1 MTHPPTTCFCKW
13 KLYWNTA
20 VLIYLHIV
28 FFLLS
33 PFTAKFT
40 QESLEQGH
48 MAHKACS
55 VCSVALYGKSLPT
68 PVRALGI
75 YLCFLVTFWVCGLG
89 ESAHNQIIVQ
99 LQPAVEGSPGSEREV
114 YQSKI
119 GVQILGFVS
128 HENSKWHFYSIWKLA
143 QGASICYIIGSI

>member
-1 MTHPPTTCFCKW
+1 MTHWPPTCFCKW

-40 QESLEQGH
+40 QESLEQRH
-48 MAHKACS
+48 MAHKAYS

-68 PVRALGI
+68 PLRALGI
-75 YLCFLVTFWVCGLG
+75 YLYFLVTFWVCGLG
-89 ESAHNQIIVQ
+89 ESANNQIVV
-99 LQPAVEGSPGSEREV
+99 PAADGCGGQFGSEREV

-143 QGASICYIIGSI
+143 QGASMCYIIESI